1 MVHSKGTR
9 SESHLFR
16 IDRTG
21 RAKYS
26 GRSRE
31 LLRLSAGG
39 EEAARRAMPTSGAG
53 APGSAEAAASR
64 RPPGRLG
71 KRSCAAAGGGQSALR
86 FGVLLLPGHSS
97 GASPGTPLF
106 GLCSGRI
113 GKRLSELGTARR
125 RRPENP
131 GDGRGEKREE
141 RTGDIAHLVLVQYFA
156 FSSLLSSYI
165 FACYSP
171 IARRVSQPSVTPVI
185 ARWPPGPRAVS
196 LLRCTRLDWQ
206 IPGSRF
212 RAPSTLGR
220 SASASRL
227 RRHCCSPPRASGRRQ
242 NPPRLLLRLPRLQRV
257 LRPALLLRSPAIS
270 LSC

>member
-31 LLRLSAGG
+31 LLRHSAV
-39 EEAARRAMPTSGAG
+39 
-53 APGSAEAAASR
+53 
-64 RPPGRLG
+64 
-71 KRSCAAAGGGQSALR
+71 R

-156 FSSLLSSYI
+156 FSSLLSSY
-165 FACYSP
+165 
-171 IARRVSQPSVTPVI
+171 
-185 ARWPPGPRAVS
+185 
-196 LLRCTRLDWQ
+196 
-206 IPGSRF
+206 
-212 RAPSTLGR
+212 
-220 SASASRL
+220 
-227 RRHCCSPPRASGRRQ
+227 
-242 NPPRLLLRLPRLQRV
+242 
-257 LRPALLLRSPAIS
+257 
-270 LSC
+270 